1 VEPHK
6 NLGFLATQETSTH
19 DKKRGKS
26 GKFSPKLQDS
36 SKEVFKKIV
45 QKQTIFIN
53 TENFSILMI
62 CCTEGKDQIYETAE
76 YHLAKC

>member
-26 GKFSPKLQDS
+26 GKFSPKLKDII
-36 SKEVFKKIV
+36 KR
-45 QKQTIFIN
+45 
-53 TENFSILMI
+53 SIPKN
-62 CCTEGKDQIYETAE
+62 CAE
-76 YHLAKC
+76 ANYLHKY

>member
-1 VEPHK
+1 MTKKEG
-6 NLGFLATQETSTH
+6 NLESFHPSCRT
-19 DKKRGKS
+19 
-26 GKFSPKLQDS
+26 S